1 MIGQNTAFPLS
12 VKITNKDG
20 SPLDMETV
28 EVIELTIDSSS
39 YYYKKGDAANRLL
52 VDPDKKGYFIIIL
65 NQEDTVKF
73 KKD

>member
-12 VKITNKDG
+12 IKITNKDG
-20 SPLDMETV
+20 SPLDMDRV
-28 EVIELTIDSSS
+28 EVIELTIDSTS
-39 YYYKKGDAANRLL
+39 YYYRKNDAANRLL
-52 VDPDKKGYFIIIL
+52 IDPNRTGYFIIIL